1 MKKITFLFAI
11 LMMLILQSC
20 VETIE
25 VEPSKN
31 SENSISKSKASA
43 NLNDVYNKG
52 LVEVS
57 YGTAWTFVANV
68 GKSRNIHSFFLP
80 QELLSDIPL
89 DNIDT
94 GIQII
99 FGRIYNDYTLMMMP
113 TSFNS
118 QKPII
123 NYDIIWSPV
132 KKSTTNSSNL
142 ININTFQRFAPSLWI
157 VNPMKTQLITA
168 KSNFGNHFEE
178 LGLQML
184 SYFVGKGLL
193 MNITVPPKPGKILQ
207 KGWNVFFCVD
217 SNGSVG
223 FVMQGSYGLT
233 TPISLV
239 NSPES
244 KIYST
249 FKTPTNVVPFVFEE
263 EIIKP
268 CPKYC
273 GE

>member
-1 MKKITFLFAI
+1 MKKITFLFVI
-11 LMMLILQSC
+11 LMMFILQSC

-31 SENSISKSKASA
+31 AENSISKSKVSA

-52 LVEVS
+52 LLEVS
-57 YGTAWTFVANV
+57 YATASTFVANA
-68 GKSRNIHSFFLP
+68 GKSTNIHSFFLP

-89 DNIDT
+89 ENIDT
-94 GIQII
+94 GVQII

-113 TSFNS
+113 TSFNT

-142 ININTFQRFAPSLWI
+142 VNINTFQRFAPSLWI